1 MEGEMGDQEGL
12 LSVEDVKEEESE
24 IEIQEIQ

>member
-12 LSVEDVKEEESE
+12 LFAEDVKEEESE